1 MVIMAWLTRS
11 GSGGGAALTFG
22 MAGLAGGQAGHVATA
37 QPGSG
42 GPGRRTFLVLAGGLT
57 LGAGAGTVIALAA
70 AGRPGSGGHSGPGGA
85 ASTPGA
91 PGSGGAVS
99 TSSTGRTPGVART
112 APARPADWMALRGQL
127 STGRLLQPGSA
138 GYYPAR
144 LQFDPR
150 FDNARPAGIA
160 YCAIPADVSACL
172 AFARRFGVPIAARS
186 GGHSYGGWS
195 TTTGLVIDVSRMSR
209 VTVDA
214 ATGTA
219 RVGAGTLLIDLYGEL
234 AARGLAVP
242 GGSCPTVGV
251 AGLALGGGVGVV
263 GRLYGLTCDNVV
275 AVQIVTADGV
285 VRECSQ
291 VSNPDLF
298 WACRGGGGGSFGVVT
313 EFTLRTHP
321 APDLVLFYLQWP
333 WSQAAQVVSAWQSW
347 APAAPD
353 ELWSNLHLSAAPG
366 GAEPQVSV
374 GGTYAGGIA
383 QAQGLLDRLYAAVG
397 SGPSSIFV
405 QSEPYLSVM
414 LVEAG
419 CASLS
424 VAQCHLPWQNPA
436 GTLGREPELA
446 KSDFYTVRLPSAG
459 IRTLLGQV
467 EQMQLVSGAPGAAG
481 GVAFDAFGG
490 VINRVSPDA
499 TAFVHRDTLFLAQYT
514 TTWTAPP
521 SGRTPGPGGP
531 GGAAGARSAP
541 VQRQRAWLASFHAAM
556 RPYASGQAYQ
566 NYADP
571 DLADWQRAYYGANYP
586 RLQRIKAAVDP
597 TDLFHFPQSIQLP
610 GSG

>member
-1 MVIMAWLTRS
+1 M
-11 GSGGGAALTFG
+11 
-22 MAGLAGGQAGHVATA
+22 
-37 QPGSG
+37 
-42 GPGRRTFLVLAGGLT
+42 LAGGLT

-70 AGRPGSGGHSGPGGA
+70 TGRRGSGGSSNAGST
-85 ASTPGA
+85 ASTVGA
-91 PGSGGAVS
+91 PGSGGKS
-99 TSSTGRTPGVART
+99 PSSPGRTPSVART
-112 APARPADWMALRGQL
+112 TASAEPADWAKLRGQL

-150 FDNARPAGIA
+150 FDDARPAGIA

-195 TTTGLVIDVSRMSR
+195 TTSGLVIDVSRMSR

-219 RVGAGTLLIDLYGEL
+219 RVGAGTHLIDLYNEL
-234 AARGLAVP
+234 AAHGRAVP

-291 VSNPDLF
+291 TSDPDLF

-321 APDLVLFYLQWP
+321 APDLVLFFLHWP
-333 WSQAAQVVSAWQSW
+333 WSQAGQVVSAWQSW
-347 APAAPD
+347 APSAPD

-366 GAEPQVSV
+366 GTEPQVSV

-397 SGPSSIFV
+397 SGPSSTFV

-419 CASLS
+419 CAGLS

-436 GTLGREPELA
+436 GMFERVPELA
-446 KSDFYTVRLPSAG
+446 KSDFYTARLPPAG
-459 IRTLLGQV
+459 IRALLGHV
-467 EQMQLVSGAPGAAG
+467 EQMQLVSGAPGATG

-490 VINRVSPDA
+490 VINRVSPDS
-499 TAFVHRDTLFLAQYT
+499 TAFVHRDALFLAQYT

-521 SGRTPGPGGP
+521 SAGTPGPGGP
-531 GGAAGARSAP
+531 GSAAGVRSAA
-541 VQRQRAWLASFHAAM
+541 VRRQRAWLRSFHAAM
-556 RPYASGQAYQ
+556 RPYASGEAYQ

-586 RLQRIKAAVDP
+586 RLQQVKAAVDP
-597 TDLFHFPQSIQLP
+597 TDLFHFPQSIRLP
-610 GSG
+610 GTT